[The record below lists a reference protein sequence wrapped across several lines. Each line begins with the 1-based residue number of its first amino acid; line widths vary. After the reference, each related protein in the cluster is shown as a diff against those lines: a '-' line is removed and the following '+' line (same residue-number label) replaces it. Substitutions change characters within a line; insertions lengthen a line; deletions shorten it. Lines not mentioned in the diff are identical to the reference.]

1 MQLTYNGVQDSFI
14 NAIDDVDDF
23 DTASEI
29 DNTFDSVLP
38 NLYESVDNDILSAK
52 DKLKILKK
60 RIHKLEKK
68 IPNFKN
74 TDHEII
80 NRDGDSEKVQQV
92 NNDDPGMESISK
104 YKNTKVNA
112 PSQQDEDQDV
122 NMIGQGQQGQ
132 NPNPNPNMMTGQQG
146 QYPINPNQQGQD
158 EDQDVNMIGQGQQG
172 QYPINPN
179 QQGQDEDQDVN
190 MMGQGQDPNMMGGQ
204 YQDPN
209 MMGGQN
215 FMPPT
220 GAPQSSEEVGRI
232 YELKKI
238 YSRLVS
244 VESYLSSLFSS
255 KLLKVRD
262 LVVQTISLFETVI
275 SNFSLYKSKIDDI
288 IIDFYEFIEKV
299 YLSVAN
305 YYKKTSDYKKGE
317 K

>member
-132 NPNPNPNMMTGQQG
+132 NPNA
-146 QYPINPNQQGQD
+146 NQQGQD
-158 EDQDVNMIGQGQQG
+158 E
-172 QYPINPN
+172 
-179 QQGQDEDQDVN
+179 EQDVN

>member
-158 EDQDVNMIGQGQQG
+158 EDQDVNM
-172 QYPINPN
+172 
-179 QQGQDEDQDVN
+179 
-190 MMGQGQDPNMMGGQ
+190 MGQGQDPNMMGGQ